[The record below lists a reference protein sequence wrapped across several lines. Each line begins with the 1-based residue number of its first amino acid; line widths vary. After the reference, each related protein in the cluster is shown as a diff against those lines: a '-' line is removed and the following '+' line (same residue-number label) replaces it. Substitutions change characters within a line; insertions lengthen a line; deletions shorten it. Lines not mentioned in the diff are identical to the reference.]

1 MEDKTRSAVVSL
13 IGISGKTRKNE
24 RVASATRHWLRSFL
38 RTEGAILQNPGIGN
52 PGRYKYTERHTQTD
66 ENGTAEISKG
76 MRDRISLDEET
87 GH

>member
-1 MEDKTRSAVVSL
+1 MEDKTRSAVISL

-24 RVASATRHWLRSFL
+24 RVASSTRHWLRSFL